1 MHRLRSCPWFSQWF
15 PLAILHLL
23 VVPLISPC
31 KDGSGSYRYPL
42 SHVLIIPCSLLFTL
56 KQLQPL
62 LYALNLWLCY
72 LRLKAFSK
80 SELKGFIDYFKTHL
94 QRYEKGI

>member
-1 MHRLRSCPWFSQWF
+1 MHCLRSCPWFLQWF

-23 VVPLISPC
+23 VFPLILSC
-31 KDGSGSYRYPL
+31 KDGSGSYCYPL
-42 SHVLIIPCSLLFTL
+42 SGGLIIPCSLLFTL
-56 KQLQPL
+56 KEAQPL
-62 LYALNLWLCY
+62 LYALNLQFCY
-72 LRLKAFSK
+72 LYLTAFSK